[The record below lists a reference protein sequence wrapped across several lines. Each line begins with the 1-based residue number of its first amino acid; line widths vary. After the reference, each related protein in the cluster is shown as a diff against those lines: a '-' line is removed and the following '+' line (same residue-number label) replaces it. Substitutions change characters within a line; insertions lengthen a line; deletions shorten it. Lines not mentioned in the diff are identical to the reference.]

1 MELSNVRQL
10 IKWILIIGVIIVI
23 VNMSGAV
30 AYLSII
36 NELDWTDFA
45 HLLSSYLMLEG
56 LVIMLMGCMTFFGFK
71 KYTEWP
77 TEEAKRESE
86 QNKNVVSGK
95 KIGLRINFGTFLIIL
110 GMLLFLISFIV
121 FSLLL

>member
-10 IKWILIIGVIIVI
+10 IKWILIIGGIIVI
-23 VNMSGAV
+23 VNMFGAV

-36 NELDWTDFA
+36 HELDWTAFIR
-45 HLLSSYLMLEG
+45 LLSSYLMLEG

-77 TEEAKRESE
+77 TEEARRGSE
-86 QNKNVVSGK
+86 QNKNMVSSK
-95 KIGLRINFGTFLIIL
+95 KIGLRMNFGTFLVIL

-121 FSLLL
+121 FSFSF